1 MTKEELNGIGAAIL
15 DASIYVHRALGPGLL
30 ESAYRKALKV
40 VLEKRGYSVREE
52 VPVHYIFEEVDLGEI
67 FYIDLLVNDSVI
79 IELKSVKEL
88 APVHESQLLTYLKL
102 ADQKLGYLINFN
114 VSLLKK
120 GFHRYVRG
128 W

>member
-1 MTKEELNGIGAAIL
+1 M
-15 DASIYVHRALGPGLL
+15 
-30 ESAYRKALKV
+30 
-40 VLEKRGYSVREE
+40 REE
-52 VPVHYIFEEVDLGEI
+52 VAVHYIFEEVDLGDI